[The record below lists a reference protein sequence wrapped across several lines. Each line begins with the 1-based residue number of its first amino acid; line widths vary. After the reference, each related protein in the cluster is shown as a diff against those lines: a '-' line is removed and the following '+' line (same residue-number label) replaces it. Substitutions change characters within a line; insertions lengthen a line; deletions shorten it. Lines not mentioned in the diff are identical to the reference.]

1 MKRFKNIMIKVNEHE
16 APESDI
22 AVLKGIELAK
32 RTGAKV
38 MLFDVIEPLGNII
51 SRYSDIFNAKDL
63 TENIVGQRLAQLK
76 KLAQGLREQ
85 GVDVSAQVTMG
96 KNFIEIVKAIII
108 NNNDLLIK
116 VSNPSE
122 QNFDS
127 NDFHI
132 MRKCPRPVWLI
143 KATQANKISKILA
156 AVDLSMELHEEGR
169 AQNRMIMGIASSL
182 SQFKNAQMT
191 VMSCWQLYGE
201 QALKTGMYTKIS
213 SDEIAS
219 LVNKEE
225 HEQKR
230 NLALLAGEYAN
241 YNIEEVLLKGQ
252 AKTLIPE
259 YVNSNDIDIVVM
271 GTIGRSGIP
280 GLLIG
285 NTSETVIQKINSS
298 VITLKPDNFLSP
310 IK

>member
-1 MKRFKNIMIKVNEHE
+1 MIKVNEHE